1 MEIASLGFR
10 TDLMVLGLGG
20 SEIEHH
26 ERHVV
31 VRTLANPTYFW
42 GNFVLFATPVAPGDI
57 AAHLEL
63 FAGEF
68 PDAAHV
74 AWGID
79 TVDGTAG
86 AEKELVEAG
95 FNVGRDTVLTA
106 GVLRAPGR
114 PAEAE
119 LRLVESDA
127 DWRQTHALHT
137 ACADPAD
144 EHVTEEFL
152 AGQVAAFRELCDRGH
167 ATWFGAF
174 EDGMLVSSLGIVS
187 DGSGL
192 ARFQAVETH
201 PDARRRGLAST
212 LVHHAGRSALDRGAT
227 RLVIVADPGYHAI
240 GIYRSLGL
248 VESETQVQLT
258 SAPGSTPA

>member
-1 MEIASLGFR
+1 MKIASLGFR
-10 TDLMVLGLGG
+10 TDLMVLELGG

-31 VRTLANPTYFW
+31 VRTSANPTYFW
-42 GNFVLFATPVAPGDI
+42 GNFVLFATPVAPADI
-57 AAHLEL
+57 AARLEL

-86 AEKELVEAG
+86 AEQELVDSG
-95 FNVGRDTVLTA
+95 FHVGRDTVLTA
-106 GVLRAPGR
+106 GSLRPPGR

-119 LRLVESDA
+119 LRPLESDA
-127 DWRQTHALHT
+127 DWRQTLALHI
-137 ACADPAD
+137 ACVDPAD

-152 AGQVAAFRELCDRGH
+152 AGHVAAFRELRDRGH

-187 DGSGL
+187 DSSGL

-201 PDARRRGLAST
+201 PDARRRGLASM
-212 LVHHAGRSALDRGAT
+212 LVRHAGRAALDRGAR
-227 RLVIVADPGYHAI
+227 RLVIVADPSYHAI
-240 GIYRSLGL
+240 GIYRSLGF

-258 SAPGSTPA
+258 RPPGSSGT